1 MGSISREILG
11 RVRESLRAV
20 ERMLHTEP
28 VVLIDARGR
37 HWMNSEA
44 KKLLQR
50 RGIREEEFLEW
61 VRLGAV
67 HLQRLSYQDLALHM
81 LRLPGQE
88 VVVLLREGCPP
99 RGPRAAHNPQGAA
112 GPEAAAEGAFQ
123 QGDSRGDGRKS
134 RDHQLPPGQH
144 ISEAGL
150 FQPPGGRLHRP
161 EVRPGA
167 TVGEARRKLLRAPEL
182 EAFPWQENT

>member
-99 RGPRAAHNPQGAA
+99 EAPERRITHRERQVLRLLLRGLSNKEIAEEMGVSPGTINSHLDSIYRKLGCSNRL
-112 GPEAAAEGAFQ
+112 EAAFTALRCGLV
-123 QGDSRGDGRKS
+123 
-134 RDHQLPPGQH
+134 LP
-144 ISEAGL
+144 SEK
-150 FQPPGGRLHRP
+150 PGGSS
-161 EVRPGA
+161 
-167 TVGEARRKLLRAPEL
+167 
-182 EAFPWQENT
+182 